1 MKKQATIFLCS
12 LLSLLPTLL
21 FAAPQD
27 RTLVMAF
34 SPAAPL
40 KILLSDGRY
49 SGVDVELMQQICQR
63 LSLQLVIRPMPLAR
77 ALEMMKYG
85 QVDVMTGILRTPER
99 EAFIDYVEPPYLTRN
114 DKVFYQRADSSLLL
128 DRYEELTPLQIG
140 VKRGARYDPRF
151 DLDASLRKSEVPT
164 TEQSFRKLQQYRI
177 DTLVTTEIEGDYLI
191 KSYGWEGL
199 FRKAP
204 LRFSSLKGVY
214 IGFSKA
220 SPHHD
225 LLPEISRELAL
236 MVANGDVDRLMSSYT
251 GVHQSAQAPSGGNRA
266 AP

>member
-21 FAAPQD
+21 FAAPQE

-77 ALEMMKYG
+77 AQEMMKYG

-99 EAFIDYVEPPYLTRN
+99 EAFIDYIEPPYLMRN
-114 DKVFYQRADSSLLL
+114 DKVFYMRADSSLVL
-128 DRYEELTPLQIG
+128 DRYEELIPLHIG
-140 VKRGARYDPRF
+140 VKRGAHYDPRF
-151 DLDASLRKSEVPT
+151 DLDTALRKSEVTT
-164 TEQSFRKLQQYRI
+164 TEQSFRKLQQHRI
-177 DTLVTTEIEGDYLI
+177 DTLITTEIEGDYLI
-191 KSYGWEGL
+191 KSYGWEGT

-204 LRFSSLKGVY
+204 LRFSSLTGVY

-225 LLPEISRELAL
+225 LIPEISHELAH
-236 MVANGDVDRLMSSYT
+236 MVANGDIDRLMTSYI
-251 GVHQSAQAPSGGNRA
+251 GVQQYPQGAGGNRA